1 MRLDSYLV
9 EIGNLGSRGRAK
21 RSIIEGHVKVNGR
34 VVTKPSFDVAYSDN
48 VEVSEGLD
56 KPAGYWKLKEIQ
68 EKTGI
73 IKDGDSVLDIGSS
86 AGGFLMFAS
95 GIASHVHGIEF
106 SREFRSELG
115 RIAHENP
122 NVTVE
127 FGDAFTMP
135 FEKEKFDVLLMDLT
149 VSPLSSIKALEN
161 VLGAL
166 KSSGR
171 LLTVVKLPKKRDR
184 DPIIRK
190 LSSLGLEVVE
200 VIEPEKKEA
209 YIIARKIRRE
219 LQLKTNFESL

>member
-21 RSIIEGHVKVNGR
+21 RSIIEGYVRVNGR

-86 AGGFLMFAS
+86 AGGFLLFAS

-106 SREFRSELG
+106 SHEFRSELG
-115 RIAHENP
+115 KIVHEHP

-127 FGDAFTMP
+127 SGDAFTMP
-135 FEKEKFDVLLMDLT
+135 FEKEKFDVLLMDIT

-161 VLGAL
+161 ILEAL

-171 LLTVVKLPKKRDR
+171 LLLVVKLPKKRDR
-184 DPIIRK
+184 DPILRK
-190 LSSLGLEVVE
+190 LSTLGLEIVE
-200 VIEPEKKEA
+200 VLEPEKKEA
-209 YIIARKIRRE
+209 YIIARKILRPVQRIQSTE
-219 LQLKTNFESL
+219 